1 MEAKIVRVTDKGQIS
16 IPVEMRNS
24 VGISNGDELFVVKNM
39 ESIVIRK
46 IKKSDF
52 SDLLKHS
59 EKVAVKLWD
68 NKENDIWDTI

>member
-24 VGISNGDELFVVKNM
+24 VGISNGYELFVVKNM

-68 NKENDIWDTI
+68 NKEKEIWDTS

>member
-16 IPVEMRNS
+16 IPLEMRNS
-24 VGISNGDELFVVKNM
+24 VGISKGDELFVVKNR
-39 ESIVIRK
+39 ESIILKK

-68 NKENDIWDTI
+68 NKEDDIWDTV